1 MKHRLIQTSPGSQI
15 EKLKALYKE
24 QLNNWPLLQK
34 GVTELGGIKKRHV
47 SLDGEQLIIQF
58 NPARMASV
66 AAKVDQATIKARPC
80 FLCAEN
86 LPPEQ
91 GGIILGQDT
100 VALANP
106 MPIFDEHFTL
116 THPNHCRQDISD
128 KMGELLDVS
137 KELGASYAV
146 FFNGAKAGASAPDH
160 HHLQSCPADSFP
172 LIQKLRGHLLPVS
185 LIKHIDETKI
195 ETALFCKNRYLV
207 LSGPNKISLE
217 KISLE
222 IFAIFS
228 KIHTDGAD
236 LINVLSLFSG
246 GIWQILII
254 LREKHRSSHFFA
266 EEPNKLMIS
275 PATVEMSG
283 VIVTARESDFDKISP
298 EDIRAIYSEVT
309 LNTLAFNEVLNAIQK
324 L

>member
-1 MKHRLIQTSPGSQI
+1 MKHRLIEVLPGAPANR
-15 EKLKALYKE
+15 LKALYNQ
-24 QLNNWPLLQK
+24 QLNSWPLLKK
-34 GVTELGGIKKRHV
+34 GVIELGSIKRRTID
-47 SLDGEQLIIQF
+47 LDGEQLLIQF

-116 THPNHCRQDISD
+116 THRDHCRQDITD
-128 KMGELLDVS
+128 KTGEFLALS
-137 KELGASYAV
+137 KELGANYAV
-146 FFNGAKAGASAPDH
+146 FFNGARAGASAPDH
-160 HHLQSCPADSFP
+160 HHLQSCPIDSFP
-172 LIQKLRGHLLPVS
+172 LTKGPLKTQMVRELPD
-185 LIKHIDETKI
+185 LKI
-195 ETALFCKNRYLV
+195 ETVIFCKNRYLLLTSTNKTTLEKRFTEV
-207 LSGPNKISLE
+207 LS
-217 KISLE
+217 
-222 IFAIFS
+222 IFS
-228 KIHTDGAD
+228 KIHPDGAD
-236 LINVLSLFSG
+236 LINVLSLYEEG
-246 GIWQILII
+246 TWQILIM

-266 EEPNKLMIS
+266 EEPNRLMIS

-283 VIVTARESDFDKISP
+283 VIVTARESDFEKISP
-298 EDIRAIYSEVT
+298 ADIRAIYDEVT